1 MITAKNQNERNNVES
16 KLFILI
22 SCIDGKVDS
31 ALNKIK
37 QIDSV
42 TDIHKTDGAYDIIV
56 MLKSDSNDELR
67 KTALQKIRA
76 IDDVKYTL
84 TLRSSQDGGVLG

>member
-56 MLKSDSNDELR
+56 MLKSDSNDELK